1 MQTNNFALRLPHSM
15 LDALRQ
21 AAADDGVAINQYI
34 NVAVAEKLA
43 CRRTA
48 HQFLEAR
55 AEGGSAQRALEIL
68 AKSGAD
74 VAEV

>member
-48 HQFLEAR
+48 QQFLQAR
-55 AEGGSAQRALEIL
+55 AQGGSAQLALEIL
-68 AKSGAD
+68 AKSGSD
-74 VAEV
+74 VAEI

>member
-48 HQFLEAR
+48 QQFLQAR
-55 AEGGSAQRALEIL
+55 AQGGSAQRALDIL
-68 AKSGAD
+68 AKAGAD

>member
-48 HQFLEAR
+48 KEFLEAR
-55 AEGGSAQRALEIL
+55 AQGGSAQRALEIL
-68 AKSGAD
+68 AKSGGD

>member
-1 MQTNNFALRLPHSM
+1 MQTNNFALRRPHSM

-48 HQFLEAR
+48 KEFLQAR
-55 AEGGSAQRALEIL
+55 AQGGSAQRALEIL
-68 AKSGAD
+68 AKSGGDDA
-74 VAEV
+74 

>member
-48 HQFLEAR
+48 AQFLQAR
-55 AEGGSAQRALEIL
+55 AQGGSAQRALEIL

-74 VAEV
+74 VSEV

>member
-1 MQTNNFALRLPHSM
+1 MQSNNFALRLPHSM
-15 LDALRQ
+15 YDAVRQ

-43 CRRTA
+43 CRKTA
-48 HQFLEAR
+48 AAFLRAR
-55 AEGGSAQRALEIL
+55 AEGGSVQRVFDIL
-68 AKSGAD
+68 TKSGVD

>member
-1 MQTNNFALRLPHSM
+1 MPHSM

-21 AAADDGVAINQYI
+21 AAADDGVAMNQYI

-48 HQFLEAR
+48 AQFLQAR
-55 AEGGSAQRALEIL
+55 AKGGSAQRALEIL
-68 AKSGAD
+68 GKSGTD